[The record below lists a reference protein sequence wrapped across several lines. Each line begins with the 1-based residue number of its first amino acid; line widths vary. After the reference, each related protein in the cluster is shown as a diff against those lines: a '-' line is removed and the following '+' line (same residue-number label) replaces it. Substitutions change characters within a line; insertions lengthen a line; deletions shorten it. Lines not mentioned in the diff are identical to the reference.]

1 MIALWLLA
9 CAPNPTKSEQPVDS
23 PDDTPPVVIRP
34 DGLPHLPWVEP
45 EEPNVF
51 RAAVVPTA
59 PAFTD
64 DLRCEITA
72 DLLVDIDTI
81 TWTVDG
87 DPWTGPTT
95 TSFFPGDTI
104 DDLDQSGGQAWAC
117 TATLASGT
125 SAASPQVTVA
135 HPVAM
140 VVAPPG
146 TTRISVSPYRG
157 DVTITRA
164 YWMAE
169 TELSRQDWITW
180 AGYDAPGPLA
190 PRGQSPDLTFPA
202 DGLRVPQA
210 FWLADHLSRLD
221 GLQECYA
228 CSGPP
233 ESAQCT
239 RPPNPYACVGY
250 RLPTWVEWV
259 LAYREGGHHRDPL
272 PAGGVFEYWH
282 GADVYGSPYDREAT
296 GPHAPPNTKISD
308 QCWTS
313 GWMTEDAA
321 PVRTLLPNSLGLF
334 NMCSNAP
341 ELFTD
346 STTSC
351 GRLSLTSDPMCPDTD
366 PTDMTE
372 GECSSMTP
380 WSAMTR
386 IDPEQTVGTT
396 KGAIRLTRTIHPR
409 STP

>member
-1 MIALWLLA
+1 MIALWLIA
-9 CAPNPTKSEQPVDS
+9 CAPNPSTSEPPLDS
-23 PDDTPPVVIRP
+23 PDDTPSAVIRP

-72 DLLVDIDTI
+72 DLLVDVDTI

-87 DPWTGPTT
+87 APWTGPTT

-104 DDLDQSGGQAWAC
+104 DDLDQSGGQVWAC

-125 SAASPQVTVA
+125 TAASPQVTVA

-146 TTRISVSPYRG
+146 TTRIIVYPYRG
-157 DVTITRA
+157 DVTITRP

-169 TELSRQDWITW
+169 TELSRQDWIGW
-180 AGYDAPGPLA
+180 AGYDSPGPIGGV
-190 PRGQSPDLTFPA
+190 RQSPDLTFPA
-202 DGLRVPQA
+202 DGLLVHEA

-221 GLQECYA
+221 GLPACYA

-233 ESAQCT
+233 TTAQCT
-239 RPPNPYACVGY
+239 RPADPYDCVGY

-272 PAGGVFEYWH
+272 PAGGVFEYWP

-296 GPHAPPNTKISD
+296 GPHAPPNSKVSD
-308 QCWTS
+308 QCWTL

-321 PVRTLLPNSLGLF
+321 PVRSLMPNSLGLY
-334 NMCSNAP
+334 NMCSNAR
-341 ELFTD
+341 EMFHD
-346 STTSC
+346 STAHC
-351 GRLSLTSDPMCPDTD
+351 GLLSVRTDPKCPDAD
-366 PTDMTE
+366 ASDMTE
-372 GECSSMTP
+372 GTSSFMTTS
-380 WSAMTR
+380 SAMTH
-386 IDPEQTVGTT
+386 INPELTSGRS
-396 KGAIRLTRTIHPR
+396 GAIRLTRTIHPR